1 MDTRSNNLLKRL
13 QQDMPEYSKGQ
24 KLIATYITDYIE
36 KAAYMTAARLGEV
49 VGVSESTV
57 VRFAVELG
65 YDGYPTMQKALQ
77 DISRSKL
84 TMLQRVEV
92 SNSRVNPDNILKS
105 VLMADI
111 DNIKQ
116 TLDELDYAEFLKT
129 VDAILAGKKIYVLGI
144 RSSAPLASF
153 LAFYFN
159 LLFDNIWLVNTNSVS
174 EMFEQILN
182 VGPGDVVIGISFP
195 RYSTRTLK
203 AMRYATDQGCTT
215 IAITDSKESPLSQVS
230 KHSLFARSDMASFV
244 DSLVAPLSVINALLV
259 AVCLRRTEH
268 MTQTFDKLEKIWDE
282 YKVYEKYEQEDEQD
296 GQSAADEEA

>member
-1 MDTRSNNLLKRL
+1 MDYKSNNLLKRL
-13 QQDMPEYSKGQ
+13 QQDMSSFSKGQ
-24 KLIATYITDYIE
+24 KLIAAYILNYFE

-65 YDGYPTMQKALQ
+65 CDGYPSMQKALQ

-84 TMLQRVEV
+84 TLLQRVEV
-92 SNSRVNPDNILKS
+92 SNTRINPGNVLKS
-105 VLMADI
+105 VLMADM

-116 TLDELDYAEFLKT
+116 TMEDLDNEEFSKT
-129 VDAILAGKKIYVLGI
+129 IDAIIAGKKIYILGV

-153 LAFYFN
+153 LGFYFN
-159 LLFDNIWLVNTNSVS
+159 LLFDNIWLVHTTSVS

-182 VGPGDVVIGISFP
+182 VGKGDVVIGISFP

-203 AMRYATDQGCTT
+203 AMRYAMDQGCTT
-215 IAITDSKESPLSQVS
+215 IAITDSKESPLAQVS

-259 AVCLRRTEH
+259 AVCLRRSEH
-268 MTQTFDKLEKIWDE
+268 VTQTFEKLEKIWDE
-282 YKVYEKYEQEDEQD
+282 YKVYEKYEQEEDQRNEQIND
-296 GQSAADEEA
+296 

>member
-1 MDTRSNNLLKRL
+1 MDGKANNLLKRL
-13 QQDMPEYSKGQ
+13 QHDTQEFSKGQ
-24 KLIATYITDYIE
+24 KLLAAYISEYIE
-36 KAAYMTAARLGEV
+36 KAAYMTASRLGEV

-92 SNSRVNPDNILKS
+92 SNSRIDHENILKS
-105 VLMADI
+105 VLHADI

-116 TLDELDYAEFLKT
+116 SLEELDNEEFNRI
-129 VDAILAGKKIYVLGI
+129 VDAILDGKKIYVIGI
-144 RSSAPLASF
+144 RSSATLASF

-159 LLFDNIWLVNTNSVS
+159 LIFDNVWLVNTNSVS
-174 EMFEQILN
+174 EMFEQILH
-182 VGPGDVVIGISFP
+182 VGVGDVVVGISFP
-195 RYSTRTLK
+195 RYSTRTIK

-215 IAITDSKESPLSQVS
+215 IAITDSKDSPLSQVS
-230 KHSLFARSDMASFV
+230 THSLFARSDMASFV

-259 AVCLRRTEH
+259 AVSLRRSEH
-268 MTQTFDKLEKIWDE
+268 VAKSFDKLEKIWDE
-282 YKVYEKYEQEDEQD
+282 YKVYEKYEQEDEN
-296 GQSAADEEA
+296 